1 MSDEIKNLIEK
12 INQEGIKVAEE
23 KAAQIESEAKK
34 KAAEILRNAKLD
46 AEKLIRDS
54 QEKIRLAEEKE
65 KALLSQAGRDLLL
78 SLRKEINSMLERIV
92 AQEIRQA
99 LTPQY
104 LAGIISELIQKT
116 CAQAGSNIIVVLKQ
130 EDLDVLGSNFLA
142 KLKEDTKKQI
152 ILKPSGE
159 ISGGFTV
166 SFDNGKS
173 QYDFTDKALA
183 EYIGGYLKPK
193 LAQIL
198 NSAQE

>member
-12 INQEGIKVAEE
+12 INQEGIKSAEE

-34 KAAEILRNAKLD
+34 RAAEILKSAKLD
-46 AEKLIRDS
+46 AEKVIKDAQGQAQLMD
-54 QEKIRLAEEKE
+54 EKE
-65 KALLSQAGRDLLL
+65 KALLAQAGRDLLL
-78 SLRKEINSMLERIV
+78 TLREEINSMLERIV
-92 AQEIRQA
+92 AREIRQA
-99 LTPQY
+99 MTPQY
-104 LAGIISELIQKT
+104 LSGIISELIHKT
-116 CAQAGSNIIVVLKQ
+116 CAQGSSNITIALKK
-130 EDLDVLGSNFLA
+130 EDLDVLESNFLA
-142 KLKEDTKKQI
+142 KLIEETKRQI
-152 ILKPSGE
+152 VLKPSGE

-198 NSAQE
+198 NSAAK